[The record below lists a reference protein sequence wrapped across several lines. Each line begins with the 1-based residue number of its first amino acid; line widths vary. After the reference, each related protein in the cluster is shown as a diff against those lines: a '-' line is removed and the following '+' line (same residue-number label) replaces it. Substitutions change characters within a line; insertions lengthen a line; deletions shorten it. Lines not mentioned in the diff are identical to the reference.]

1 MSDTREKLSKL
12 MVEAYERCLST
23 MCTTC
28 KEFDKKMANI
38 RSNCQANL
46 FADYLIANGVRLEA
60 SKQETHGDVIRA
72 MSDEALGAYLCF
84 VINAYHKVCD
94 KCPASS
100 LCSSEGIGLIK
111 WLGLPADPENE

>member
-1 MSDTREKLSKL
+1 MSDLREKLIEIL
-12 MVEAYERCLST
+12 RTEPFNYD
-23 MCTTC
+23 
-28 KEFDKKMANI
+28 EFT
-38 RSNCQANL
+38 
-46 FADYLIANGVRLEA
+46 ADRLAAHLIAYGVRLEA